1 MFRTASVKTRSLI
14 DTDVHRGAHCSPP
27 QVIGDDCVA
36 ANILVKLEM
45 QNPGGSV
52 KDRIALS
59 MIEEVRMQTAEH
71 RGATRRPLF
80 CADDASFPNDSD
92 CFFLNST
99 FESHGEGPPTQVG
112 PPRGGQPSQPATH
125 PPSHLPTSLFAHTQ
139 PPE

>member
-59 MIEEVRMQTAEH
+59 MIEEVRMQPRSTVGQ
-71 RGATRRPLF
+71 RGVRCFVQTMRR
-80 CADDASFPNDSD
+80 
-92 CFFLNST
+92 
-99 FESHGEGPPTQVG
+99 
-112 PPRGGQPSQPATH
+112 SQMTLIAF
-125 PPSHLPTSLFAHTQ
+125 S
-139 PPE
+139 